1 MKKILMIFIVVGIC
15 GSGISYGTEYSFIYK
30 GLRPMGMGGAFVAVS
45 NDANA
50 LFYNPAGLA
59 DISAVRGVIFP
70 LELEISDN
78 AYDIFTDAK
87 DVDFDDERETADF
100 LREYIGER
108 THIAINF
115 VPNIS
120 MPQFAFALIGTSN
133 INLEV
138 RDRQYPKI
146 IIDIISDVGAGV
158 GYAHPLFEN
167 SLLLGG
173 SLKYIYRNSL
183 IEEYTVLDITSGDLG
198 DKIEDDLQDG
208 NGILLDLGAIYKLD
222 KVGLSD
228 AQVGISVNNL
238 IGNDLGDARDIE
250 DHVDIGFAISRK
262 VWVTDSTFAID
273 YFDLFS
279 QVGEDNDMAK
289 RIRLGAEFRF
299 PKVLSIRVGLYQGY
313 FTSGLTLDGKYVS
326 LDLLTYSEEI
336 GAYAGQRSDRR
347 YTMRFA
353 IGF

>member
-1 MKKILMIFIVVGIC
+1 MKKILLIFIVVGIC
-15 GSGISYGTEYSFIYK
+15 GSGISYGDEYSFIYK

-59 DISAVRGVIFP
+59 DITEVRGVIFP

-78 AYDIFTDAK
+78 AIDIYSDAK
-87 DVDFDDERETADF
+87 DVDFDDEKQTADF

-108 THIAINF
+108 SHVSLNF
-115 VPNIS
+115 VPNFS

-146 IIDIISDVGAGV
+146 ITDIISDVGAGV

-183 IEEYTVLDITSGDLG
+183 IKEYTVLDITSDDLG
-198 DKIEDDLQDG
+198 DKINDDLKDG
-208 NGILLDLGAIYKLD
+208 NGVLLDLGAIYKLD
-222 KVGLSD
+222 RIGLSD
-228 AQVGISVNNL
+228 AQVGVSANNL
-238 IGNDLGDARDIE
+238 IGNDLGDARDVDE
-250 DHVDIGFAISRK
+250 HLDIGFAITRK
-262 VWVTDSTFAID
+262 LWITDSTFAID

-279 QVGEDNDMAK
+279 QVGNDNDMAK

-313 FTSGLTLDGKYVS
+313 FTSGLTVDGRFVS
-326 LDLLTYSEEI
+326 LDLLTYAEEI
-336 GAYAGQRSDRR
+336 GSYAGQRSDRR
-347 YTMRFA
+347 YAMRLA